1 MVKLE
6 KQINSNQ
13 YRNHM
18 NKEPLVSESIVIL
31 QSREYR
37 DTGFTSGDNFDLI
50 YQVKPVKR
58 VSDLFSD
65 GMVNSSNMD
74 RVMLRLIF
82 SRATKYKSYEEAY
95 EFALSLTSSYHPVN
109 GIELIIIHDEY

>member
-6 KQINSNQ
+6 KQINSSQ
-13 YRNHM
+13 FRKHM
-18 NKEPLVSESIVIL
+18 GDQPLVSESIVIL
-31 QSREYR
+31 QSREYK

-65 GMVNSSNMD
+65 GMVNSGNMD

-95 EFALSLTSSYHPVN
+95 EFALSLTASYLPVN
-109 GIELIIIHDEY
+109 GIELLIIHDEY

>member
-1 MVKLE
+1 
-6 KQINSNQ
+6 
-13 YRNHM
+13 M

-65 GMVNSSNMD
+65 GMVNSGNMD
-74 RVMLRLIF
+74 RVMLRLLF
-82 SRATKYKSYEEAY
+82 TKATRHKSYDAAYEEA
-95 EFALSLTSSYHPVN
+95 LSMTANYHPVN